1 MPFPEDRRQALGPLV
16 DERIARHDARERPVA
31 DIESREVAHSEDGSG
46 EAPERIVLRFV
57 HPTRAGE
64 DRETV
69 LMAVGPDWY
78 QGTLPGLAEGR
89 WRILIEDGRASWRLK
104 TMWSTDQ
111 KSLSIAARAES

>member
-1 MPFPEDRRQALGPLV
+1 MASNGFNQV
-16 DERIARHDARERPVA
+16 IERETRATEMGLTAQVMFSGDKVRVGL
-31 DIESREVAHSEDGSG
+31 DGSG

-78 QGTLPGLAEGR
+78 QGALPGLAEGR
-89 WRILIEDGRASWRLK
+89 WHILIEDGQASWRLK